1 MPDTNHGFTKWVVLL
16 LVLLGVAAA
25 AAGWAWYQGSE
36 SEEAA
41 AVNSFEACVA
51 AGHPVMES
59 YPRQCSVPGGQS
71 FTEDIEAEEPA
82 EEMQPPGEYE
92 SEGGVQ
98 LSLDSPSDL
107 SNLSS
112 PVTVSGEVPGTWAFE
127 GNFPVELRDQDGE
140 MIASA
145 PGALQGDWMSQDHL
159 PFEAELEFTG
169 VEPGSQGS
177 LLLIKDNPSNKP
189 ELDDRLEL
197 PVEFVD

>member
-1 MPDTNHGFTKWVVLL
+1 MPYTDHGFTKWAVLL
-16 LVLLGVAAA
+16 LVLLAGAVV
-25 AAGWAWYQGSE
+25 AAGWAWYQSGE

-71 FTEDIEAEEPA
+71 FTEDIEEEELAEET
-82 EEMQPPGEYE
+82 QPPGEHE

-107 SNLSS
+107 SSLSS

-127 GNFPVELRDQDGE
+127 GDFPVELRDQAGE

-145 PGALQGDWMSQDHL
+145 PGTLEGDWMSQEHV

-169 VEPGSQGS
+169 VEPGSEGS

-189 ELDDRLEL
+189 ELDDRLEI
-197 PVEFVD
+197 PVGFAD

>member
-1 MPDTNHGFTKWVVLL
+1 MPYTDHGFTKWTVLL
-16 LVLLGVAAA
+16 LVLLGGAAA
-25 AAGWAWYQGSE
+25 AVGWAWYQSGKN
-36 SEEAA
+36 EEAA

-59 YPRQCSVPGGQS
+59 YPRQCSVPGGQT
-71 FTEDIEAEEPA
+71 FTEDIEEEEPA
-82 EEMQPPGEYE
+82 EGMQPPGEYE

-127 GNFPVELRDQDGE
+127 GDFPVELRNQDGQT
-140 MIASA
+140 IASA
-145 PGALQGDWMSQDHL
+145 PGTLEGDWMSQEHV
-159 PFEAELEFTG
+159 PFEAKLEFTG
-169 VEPGSQGS
+169 TELGSEGS

-189 ELDDRLEL
+189 ELDDRLEI
-197 PVEFVD
+197 PVGFAE